1 MILKGMSFKK
11 LNTPL
16 KEALERLGFNEPLP
30 FQKKVISRIK
40 SGKNIFGIAPE
51 GSGKTTALVIG
62 TIQVLGSEAFE
73 DAPRALIVVKDKEA
87 ALELEELFNTFTRYM
102 DLRIFSAY
110 DQPDLDMQKGEIY
123 EGVDIVIATPNKLF
137 RLFKATGI
145 NVTQLKLFIVE
156 DAEFLLNNRDY
167 NDLIRIPEHI
177 SKCQYLVFATG
188 FNSKIERLK
197 DSFMSY
203 SEVVEVK

>member
-1 MILKGMSFKK
+1 MSFKK

-16 KEALERLGFNEPLP
+16 KEALERLGYLEPLP
-30 FQKKVISRIK
+30 FQKEVISRIK

-51 GSGKTTALVIG
+51 GSGKTTALIIG
-62 TIQVLGSEAFE
+62 TLQILGSEAFE

-87 ALELEELFNTFTRYM
+87 ALELEEQFRSFIRHM

-145 NVTQLKLFIVE
+145 NVSQLKLFIVE
-156 DAEFLLNNRDY
+156 DAEFLINNRDY

-177 SKCQYLVFATG
+177 TKCQYLLFSTG

>member
-1 MILKGMSFKK
+1 MSFKK

-16 KEALERLGFNEPLP
+16 KEALERLGYDEPLP
-30 FQKKVISRIK
+30 FQKKVLPKIK
-40 SGKNIFGIAPE
+40 SGVNVFGIAPE
-51 GSGKTTALVIG
+51 GSGKTS
-62 TIQVLGSEAFE
+62 TIIISTLQVLESEAFE
-73 DAPRALIVVKDKEA
+73 DAPRALIFVKDKEA
-87 ALELEELFNTFTRYM
+87 AVELEARFKEFTRYM

-137 RLFKATGI
+137 KLFKATGI
-145 NVTQLKLFIVE
+145 NVSQLKLLIVE
-156 DAEFLLNNRDY
+156 DAEFLLKTRDF

-177 SKCQYLVFATG
+177 SKCQYLVFSTE

-197 DSFMSY
+197 ESFMSH
-203 SEVVEVK
+203 SVTIEHE